1 MNPLLFFLF
10 VVTVAIVCYLLGH
23 QIGYLNGKREVSNI
37 VRGEPP

>member
-10 VVTVAIVCYLLGH
+10 VVIVAIVCYLLGH

>member
-1 MNPLLFFLF
+1 MSPLIFLLF
-10 VVTVAIVCYLLGH
+10 VVTVATVCYVLGH